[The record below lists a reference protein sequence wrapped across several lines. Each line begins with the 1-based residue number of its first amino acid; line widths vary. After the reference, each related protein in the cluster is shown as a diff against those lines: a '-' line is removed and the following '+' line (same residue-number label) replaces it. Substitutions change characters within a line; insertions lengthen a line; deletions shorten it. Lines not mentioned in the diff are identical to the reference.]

1 MGVSQW
7 MLWKKG
13 ERNFRRNAE
22 QFQAKI
28 SELSKEMEKTIEGL
42 EKKIE
47 DLKAQQPIP
56 PPRRSK
62 QKNPEKGEEA
72 EEEEV

>member
-1 MGVSQW
+1 MYLSGCYGRKENEISDEMPSSSRQ
-7 MLWKKG
+7 
-13 ERNFRRNAE
+13 
-22 QFQAKI
+22 KI